1 MRQPEKTQRSLP
13 SELRLVA
20 ASRTSSAV
28 ETLRTCMEEWE
39 KELRNPNSKFGQ
51 TITLK
56 DLTTRAGLNPKFL
69 YGRLHKDT
77 TRLEAEQWVERVNK
91 MLQQKKQTVAS
102 NSVSGQA
109 SSDAAYWEARYRKL
123 ARHANRWLLELRD
136 LQRSNRDLRERRD
149 TNVAVLDAGQTFR
162 RSRGKSILHD

>member
-1 MRQPEKTQRSLP
+1 
-13 SELRLVA
+13 
-20 ASRTSSAV
+20 
-28 ETLRTCMEEWE
+28 MEEWE
-39 KELRNPNSKFGQ
+39 KELRKPNSKFDQ
-51 TITLK
+51 AITLK

-77 TRLEAEQWVERVNK
+77 TRLEAEQWVERMNR
-91 MLQQKKQTVAS
+91 MLQQNRKAVTS
-102 NSVSGQA
+102 NSASGQA

-149 TNVAVLDAGQTFR
+149 TTVAVLDAGQMFR
-162 RSRGKSILHD
+162 RSRGKGKLHD